1 MYPPVNIPL
10 IGSNKIE
17 RGASWGPLEIF
28 FPGDFTLWNPLG
40 QIRTKAGGK
49 LLAEFGFEPIILADK
64 VENGQIVGVYSRIAP
79 FLTSIQTLAV
89 LATMP
94 TNLWEYDI
102 VLQNP
107 FYLTQVF
114 AVSEGLVEV
123 SDRVT
128 VTA

>member
-1 MYPPVNIPL
+1 MYPPVKIPL
-10 IGSNKIE
+10 TGLNRIE

-28 FPGDFTLWNPLG
+28 FPGDFAVWNPLG

-49 LLAEFGFEPIILADK
+49 LLATFGFEPIILADR

-79 FLTSIQTLAV
+79 FLTSVQTLAV

-107 FYLTQVF
+107 DDLTQVF
-114 AVSEGLVEV
+114 AVSEGPVEV

-128 VTA
+128 VIV